1 MTIIIVVE
9 FLSKVST
16 RMDFFRSMWCCT
28 TSANFEQAMGQQE
41 KSKWQA
47 GAELCQA
54 QMEDNLKNE
63 DNLKDKGI
71 LKNEH

>member
-1 MTIIIVVE
+1 
-9 FLSKVST
+9 
-16 RMDFFRSMWCCT
+16 
-28 TSANFEQAMGQQE
+28 MGQQE

>member
-1 MTIIIVVE
+1 
-9 FLSKVST
+9 
-16 RMDFFRSMWCCT
+16 
-28 TSANFEQAMGQQE
+28 MGQQE

-47 GAELCQA
+47 GSELCQA

-71 LKNEH
+71 LKNEYPQKLRQTLTFLKN